1 MANFFDN
8 YRENFS
14 GTPMIIT
21 EKTPEKVT
29 AAKKTNNIVFRNA
42 NEGEKTGLQKVT
54 FLDNDYGKH
63 DIYLVVPER
72 ESVGYGNIRGWGD
85 NKDNMATTKGTVDM
99 ITTPLKSTTM
109 IDPRGAGMMALP
121 FAIPLDLLVGNT
133 FNSNFNKNMRS
144 EYTGEDKAVGLG
156 LDGESEGNILG
167 YIDDS
172 GIEHNAE
179 QAMDLF
185 KNPMEYGYI
194 GINGENGFERPTRV
208 QEHTGPAYV
217 PGDIILGLLGLQPN
231 RGAVGYTFKEP
242 ENHRDYQTFQRNL
255 RRYLN
260 KGW

>member
-85 NKDNMATTKGTVDM
+85 EKNHSMAYTKQLQRGRENGGSTYGAP
-99 ITTPLKSTTM
+99 ITDL
-109 IDPRGAGMMALP
+109 MAL
-121 FAIPLDLLVGNT
+121 AGDLLWGNAART
-133 FNSNFNKNMRS
+133 NYYKTVESD
-144 EYTGEDKAVGLG
+144 YTGEDKAVGLG
-156 LDGESEGNILG
+156 LDGESEGSILG
-167 YIDDS
+167 YIDDN

-179 QAMDLF
+179 QAMNLF

-194 GINGENGFERPTRV
+194 GINGVDGFERPTRV

-217 PGDIILGLLGLQPN
+217 PGDILLGLLGLQPN

-242 ENHRDYQTFQRNL
+242 EDHRDYQTFQRNL

-260 KGW
+260 K